1 MKSKTAN
8 QKLQQKSPLFFSL
21 GLVIAL
27 SAVITAFEWKST
39 NMNPDVDFDD
49 PTVKTF
55 TLDEVIATKHKVPP
69 RPKPTILN
77 EVISDEPES
86 ISDIIDLLNPDEFD
100 EPIDDYGLNDLPPL
114 DDEDAPEF
122 EDYSVIAPS
131 FVGGQEEFYK
141 YLRKNLEYPSRAKA
155 LGLSGAVHLSFVIDE
170 NGRVSEVKVLKGIN
184 EEMDIAAIK
193 VLENSPRWNPGSKG
207 GIPTHAR
214 MKIPIVFSFETD

>member
-39 NMNPDVDFDD
+39 NVNPGVDFDD

-55 TLDEVIATKHKVPP
+55 TLDEVIATKHKVPT
-69 RPKPTILN
+69 RPKPAMIN
-77 EVISDEPES
+77 DAISDELES
-86 ISDIIDLLNPDEFD
+86 ISEIIDLLNPDEFD
-100 EPIDDYGLNDLPPL
+100 ETTDDFGLNDLPAI

-122 EDYSVIAPS
+122 MDYSVIAPS
-131 FVGGQEEFYK
+131 FVGGQDEFYK

-155 LGLSGAVHLSFVIDE
+155 LGLSGAVSLTFLIDE
-170 NGRVSEVKVLKGIN
+170 NGRVSDVKVLKGIN
-184 EEMDIAAIK
+184 EEMDNAAIK

-207 GIPTHAR
+207 GIPTQAR
-214 MKIPIVFSFETD
+214 MKIPIVFSFETN